1 MLFLVTGVQVGV
13 VGLSGLDHPPNDFQ
27 PALAQATQSAGV
39 AFAFRA
45 LLSVVNLS
53 PGTNPEGALGP
64 KMDGVA
70 QHFVALVANVNPV
83 NLAGLETDRSGA
95 GDAL

>member
-1 MLFLVTGVQVGV
+1 M
-13 VGLSGLDHPPNDFQ
+13 
-27 PALAQATQSAGV
+27 

-45 LLSVVNLS
+45 FLAVVNLG
-53 PGTNPEGALGP
+53 PRTNPEGALGP

-70 QHFVALVANVNPV
+70 EHFVALVADVNPV
-83 NLAGLETDRSGA
+83 NLAGLETDRRGA